1 MQVTGMGAI
10 IGFDRPTQMKSEKP
24 EMSQNSS
31 EASSSSLATLSKSS
45 TKPTTKN
52 EKPSKKSTE
61 RSKASDGNEVQSFEN
76 VLAKTSA
83 PLKPEVSKAL
93 NEQASD
99 AGVSASVDSMESR
112 QMPGAA
118 LATVGRAISTNANG
132 AARPEE
138 NAGTDAV
145 AAAIQAALMG
155 QAATVSSGEVGAQ
168 EIDAE
173 SLLGELQDVVGNESA
188 LRQDSMQLFL
198 NRMKEEFGVEPGKII
213 KAFASLDQA
222 MLKASP
228 EQTAE
233 NVLEQL
239 NLQPEQMPKAE
250 RYYREMLL
258 TTGESALNEQL
269 AGAQIGAA
277 LGVSVKI
284 LSEKEEAMQKLE
296 KAIASLND
304 SFAMRTPVEKSAA
317 IPAEVSAVE
326 SSVST
331 QSIEEKPSKFE
342 SIAQALGAASAAPV
356 AAASAGKS
364 GSDSSGDSSSKQ
376 PKSQSLKAVS
386 ASTLEKTLEEASL
399 LTMPTTSGEKAAV
412 PLAAGSATSASLAQ
426 AMLKQGDGAAPENVQ
441 DVVRNAQLLVQK
453 GGGEMKMQLRP
464 EGLGE
469 VHLKVAV
476 KDGQV
481 AIQMMTDTDSAKRA
495 LEKGLDDLKTN
506 LASHRLQVDALKVD
520 VNTDLA
526 KQRFEQGNQDLARD
540 QARQMA
546 QDFMGQFRQDRE
558 GFRQGF
564 SEGFGMGSYQQPRR
578 QPVPEADGVATS
590 SVPGAVKARSATA
603 GGDRR
608 LNLVA

>member
-1 MQVTGMGAI
+1 MEPRQ
-10 IGFDRPTQMKSEKP
+10 
-24 EMSQNSS
+24 
-31 EASSSSLATLSKSS
+31 SSLATPASGGNAISA
-45 TKPTTKN
+45 
-52 EKPSKKSTE
+52 KSTRTE
-61 RSKASDGNEVQSFEN
+61 TKA
-76 VLAKTSA
+76 
-83 PLKPEVSKAL
+83 
-93 NEQASD
+93 
-99 AGVSASVDSMESR
+99 
-112 QMPGAA
+112 GA
-118 LATVGRAISTNANG
+118 
-132 AARPEE
+132 E
-138 NAGTDAV
+138 AV
-145 AAAIQAALMG
+145 ATAIQAALMG
-155 QAATVSSGEVGAQ
+155 QSVAVTADDSGSQ

-198 NRMKEEFGVEPGKII
+198 NRMKDEFGIEPGKIL
-213 KAFASLDQA
+213 KAFANLDQA
-222 MLKASP
+222 ALKASP

-233 NVLEQL
+233 NILEQL

-258 TTGESALNEQL
+258 TTGESTLNEQL

-277 LGVSVKI
+277 LGVTVKV
-284 LSEKEEAMQKLE
+284 LSEKEEAMEKLD

-304 SFAMRTPVEKSAA
+304 SFAMRAPTEEGRALTPEMSVAESTGAA
-317 IPAEVSAVE
+317 Q
-326 SSVST
+326 ST
-331 QSIEEKPSKFE
+331 EDKPSKFD
-342 SIAQALGAASAAPV
+342 SIAQALGATSAAPV
-356 AAASAGKS
+356 ALASTGKS
-364 GSDSSGDSSSKQ
+364 GSDSSAGSSSKQ
-376 PKSQSLKAVS
+376 PKAQGPRAVN

-399 LTMPTTSGEKAAV
+399 LTMPTTTGEKAAV

-526 KQRFEQGNQDLARD
+526 KQRFEQGNQDSARD

-578 QPVPEADGVATS
+578 QPVPDADAVSTS
-590 SVPGAVKARSATA
+590 SAPGAVKARSAAA